1 MTEPERIEL
10 ATKEPIVVLEIM
22 PRWYLCKS
30 DIQFGN
36 STPNGVRLTCNP
48 FCADNLSR
56 LSSSKIAEIK
66 IMFPNAKTRS
76 FRILGKG

>member
-30 DIQFGN
+30 DIQFGT
-36 STPNGVRLTCNP
+36 STLNGVRLTCNP